1 MIGLSPSYVQVVR
14 TDMRRRSFLDALSK
28 VTVKSLARTVAVAL
42 LMASFGCSAIL
53 AAESSAAVSPPA
65 ITSATSPPP
74 DFESLQIKGLNISL
88 PGPQD
93 TIDPDFAGIRSSLAA
108 LGIGYIGWTNNNFF
122 YNTLQAERTTFG
134 QQAYNGQ
141 KPTFFTNNVM
151 QLTYDLS
158 RYGIPDGQIV
168 LGGVYN
174 FDTWAPAGPNALSL
188 ATLSYYQ
195 TFLNKQVELKFGYL
209 ANAVEFWGPFLAG
222 NLATGIFGP
231 SATIPVE
238 LGINAYAWATP
249 AINIKA
255 NGPDGFYNKF
265 GIQRA
270 SSPDGLSV
278 EKIDN
283 PTGLKWS
290 TPNSGVLVINEFG
303 YLKQAAP
310 GQLATWVRAAPMFNT
325 SRYIDYAFGGRGTGN
340 YAAYFL
346 ADQQLVQL
354 APIASQAARG
364 VYAGVA
370 AMYAPPEFNRFS
382 QYYELRLYGIGLLP
396 SRPGDMLSL
405 VVTRNVFSRYLVD
418 AALQGDELAHDA
430 SLSITAAYTAPIA
443 PGVRAGIGL
452 GYTDHPTPVVYTPQT
467 GSALNILANVTTFW

>member
-1 MIGLSPSYVQVVR
+1 M
-14 TDMRRRSFLDALSK
+14 AL
-28 VTVKSLARTVAVAL
+28 LARTVAVAL
-42 LMASFGCSAIL
+42 VIASFGCSAIL
-53 AAESSAAVSPPA
+53 AAEPNAAIFLPA
-65 ITSATSPPP
+65 ITSATTPSP
-74 DFESLQIKGLNISL
+74 DFESLRVKGLNIAL

-93 TIDPDFAGIRSSLAA
+93 TIDPDFAGIRSSLAS
-108 LGIGYIGWTNNNFF
+108 LGIGYIGWSSNSF
-122 YNTLQAERTTFG
+122 YNNTLSAERSTFG

-188 ATLSYYQ
+188 AALSYYQ

-209 ANAVEFWGPFLAG
+209 DNVLEFWGPFLAG
-222 NLATGIFGP
+222 NLATSIFGP

-238 LGINAYAWATP
+238 AGINAPAWSTP
-249 AINIKA
+249 AINIKV
-255 NGPDGFYNKF
+255 NGPYGFYDKL

-270 SSPDGLSV
+270 SNPDGPAV
-278 EKIDN
+278 EKIYN
-283 PTGLKWS
+283 PTNLKWS

-303 YLKQAAP
+303 YRTEAAP

-325 SRYIDYAFGGRGTGN
+325 SRYTDFAFGGRGTGN

-346 ADQQLVQL
+346 ADQQIIQL
-354 APIASQAARG
+354 APTAGQAARG
-364 VYAGVA
+364 VYAGVT

-382 QYYELRLYGIGLLP
+382 QYYELRFYGIGLLP
-396 SRPGDMLSL
+396 SRPRDMLSL
-405 VVTRNVFSRYLVD
+405 VVSQNVFSHYLVD
-418 AALQGDELAHDA
+418 AALQKGQLAHDG
-430 SLSITAAYTAPIA
+430 SLSITAAYSAAIA
-443 PGVRAGIGL
+443 PGIRIGIGL

-467 GSALNILANVTTFW
+467 GSALNILANVLTFW

>member
-1 MIGLSPSYVQVVR
+1 M
-14 TDMRRRSFLDALSK
+14 AL
-28 VTVKSLARTVAVAL
+28 LARTVAVAL
-42 LMASFGCSAIL
+42 VIASFGCSAIL
-53 AAESSAAVSPPA
+53 AAEPNAAIFPPA
-65 ITSATSPPP
+65 ITSATTSSP
-74 DFESLQIKGLNISL
+74 DFESLRVKGLNIAL

-93 TIDPDFAGIRSSLAA
+93 TIDPDFAGIRSSLAS
-108 LGIGYIGWTNNNFF
+108 LGIGYIGWSSNSF
-122 YNTLQAERTTFG
+122 YNNTLSAERSTFG

-188 ATLSYYQ
+188 AALSYYQ

-209 ANAVEFWGPFLAG
+209 DNVLEFWGPFLAG
-222 NLATGIFGP
+222 NLATSIFGP

-238 LGINAYAWATP
+238 AGINAPAWSTP
-249 AINIKA
+249 AINIKV
-255 NGPDGFYNKF
+255 NGPYGFYDKL

-270 SSPDGLSV
+270 SNPDGPAV
-278 EKIDN
+278 EKIYN
-283 PTGLKWS
+283 PTNLKWS

-303 YLKQAAP
+303 YRTEAAP

-325 SRYIDYAFGGRGTGN
+325 SRYTDFAFGGRGTGN

-346 ADQQLVQL
+346 ADQQIIQL
-354 APIASQAARG
+354 APTAGQAARG
-364 VYAGVA
+364 VYAGVT

-382 QYYELRLYGIGLLP
+382 QYYELRFYGIGLLP
-396 SRPGDMLSL
+396 SRPRDMLSL
-405 VVTRNVFSRYLVD
+405 VVSRNVFSHYLVD
-418 AALQGDELAHDA
+418 AALQKGQLAHDG
-430 SLSITAAYTAPIA
+430 SLSITAAYSAAIA
-443 PGVRAGIGL
+443 PGIRIGIGL

-467 GSALNILANVTTFW
+467 GSALNILANVLTFW